1 MNIKRLIH
9 FLQEDIWRIDSD
21 ALSPVRNLWY
31 EIIKVLYLAIRF
43 FTTKR
48 VFNKAAALTYST
60 LLSIVPILAVVF
72 AIARG
77 FGFNKYIEVWF
88 RETFAS
94 QPLAAEAIIGWVN
107 SYLVHTKSG
116 IFLGVGLVFM
126 LYTVLML
133 VSNIE
138 QAFNEIWQVKKP
150 RSIFRTFTDYLAMFF
165 MFPILIVISSGLSI
179 FVATIASSMPDFEL
193 LGSFVTFLVE
203 LSPYVLMSA
212 LFIALFVFM
221 PNTHVKVKNAIVPGI
236 LSGIAMQWL
245 QFFYIHSQ
253 IWMTSYNA
261 IYGSFAALPL
271 FMLWVQISWT
281 ICLFGAELSYTSQNL
296 DYYDYNTMTSD
307 LSHRYQIMLSA
318 ILMSRIC
325 RSFAD
330 GRKAPTT
337 DDLREE
343 TKIPIRIVND
353 LLYNLI
359 EARLVIE
366 VSSDEKGEASRYV
379 PAESLQNLNLGVMVD
394 RLEAQGNWKID
405 LPVGALLSEEWLKAV
420 EMRMQYLRGLQDIK
434 LEDIPNI
441 PSNDPSS
448 SKTLAAEGEI
458 TNTQHG

>member
-1 MNIKRLIH
+1 
-9 FLQEDIWRIDSD
+9 
-21 ALSPVRNLWY
+21 VRNLWY
-31 EIIKVLYLAIRF
+31 EIIKVLYLAISF

-77 FGFNKYIEVWF
+77 FGFNRYIEIWF

-138 QAFNEIWQVKKP
+138 QAFNEIWQVKTP

-179 FVATIASSMPDFEL
+179 FVATIASSLPDYLL
-193 LGSFVTFLVE
+193 LGSFVRFLVS

-212 LFIALFVFM
+212 LFIALYVFM
-221 PNTHVKVKNAIVPGI
+221 PNTHVKVKNAIVPGA
-236 LSGIAMQWL
+236 LAGIAMQWL

-281 ICLFGAELSYTSQNL
+281 ICLFGAELTYTSQNL
-296 DYYDYNTMTSD
+296 DYYDYNTKTSD
-307 LSHRYQIMLSA
+307 LSYRYRMMLSSV
-318 ILMSRIC
+318 IMSRIC
-325 RSFAD
+325 RRFAD

-337 DDLREE
+337 SELREE

-353 LLYNLI
+353 LLYKLI

-366 VSSDEKGEASRYV
+366 VSSDEKGEASRFV
-379 PAESLQNLNLGVMVD
+379 PAESLENLSLGVMVD
-394 RLEAQGNWKID
+394 RLEAQGDWKID
-405 LPVGALLSEEWLKAV
+405 LPVGEVLSEEWLKALD
-420 EMRMQYLRGLQDIK
+420 MRLQYLKNLKDIK
-434 LEDIPNI
+434 LEEINPQV
-441 PSNDPSS
+441 SNQ
-448 SKTLAAEGEI
+448 KT
-458 TNTQHG
+458 TTQ